1 MGTPF
6 PDNGVAY
13 SGGWDLN
20 PDVSSYFLVT
30 NYFKLIL
37 DLEKCCKNSTD
48 FPYMPCQAFPE
59 VNILLY

>member
-6 PDNGVAY
+6 PENGVAY
-13 SGGWDLN
+13 SGGWDLK

-37 DLEKCCKNSTD
+37 DLEKGCKNSTD

-59 VNILLY
+59 VSILLY